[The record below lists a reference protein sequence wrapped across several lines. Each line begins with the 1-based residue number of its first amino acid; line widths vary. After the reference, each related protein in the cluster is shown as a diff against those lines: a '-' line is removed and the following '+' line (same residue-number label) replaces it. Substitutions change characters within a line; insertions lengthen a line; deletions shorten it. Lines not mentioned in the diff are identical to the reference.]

1 MVSIQGVL
9 EFTNLIV
16 ILFFSI
22 SVIETWALL
31 AHHYD
36 SMNCIVSLINFS
48 NLLLLSYLKFEPRSI
63 DRIILLNNNFYILTG
78 IVHFYGGM
86 LMLGLSTFSMFLGI
100 MSILSGISNGLFVIF
115 NLEDKISPIN
125 FEHMHPTPN
134 LSESTDTIMS
144 GEI

>member
-9 EFTNLIV
+9 EFTNLIT

-36 SMNCIVSLINFS
+36 SMNCIVSIMNFS
-48 NLLLLSYLKFEPRSI
+48 NLLFLSYLKFEPRSI
-63 DRIILLNNNFYILTG
+63 DRIIILNNNFNILTG
-78 IVHFYGGM
+78 IIHFYSGM

-100 MSILSGISNGLFVIF
+100 MSMISGIGNGLFVIF
-115 NLEDKISPIN
+115 SLDDKISPIN

-134 LSESTDTIMS
+134 LSDSTDTIS

>member
-36 SMNCIVSLINFS
+36 SMNCIVSLINFT
-48 NLLLLSYLKFEPRSI
+48 NLLFLSYLKFEPRSI
-63 DRIILLNNNFYILTG
+63 DRIILLNNIFYIFCAIKRPVLLTAPA
-78 IVHFYGGM
+78 
-86 LMLGLSTFSMFLGI
+86 LS
-100 MSILSGISNGLFVIF
+100 LSVDSN
-115 NLEDKISPIN
+115 
-125 FEHMHPTPN
+125 
-134 LSESTDTIMS
+134 
-144 GEI
+144 

>member
-22 SVIETWALL
+22 SVIETWSLL

-36 SMNCIVSLINFS
+36 SMNCIVSLINFT
-48 NLLLLSYLKFEPRSI
+48 NLLFLSYLKFEPRSI
-63 DRIILLNNNFYILTG
+63 DRIILLNNIFYILTG
-78 IVHFYGGM
+78 IIHFYGGL
-86 LMLGLSTFSMFLGI
+86 LMLGLSTFSIFLGI
-100 MSILSGISNGLFVIF
+100 MCILSGISNGLFVIF

-134 LSESTDTIMS
+134 LSESNDTIIS
-144 GEI
+144 GQI

>member
-22 SVIETWALL
+22 SVIETWSLL
-31 AHHYD
+31 ARNYD
-36 SMNCIVSLINFS
+36 SMNCIVSLVNFV

-63 DRIILLNNNFYILTG
+63 DRIILLNNNFNILTG
-78 IVHFYGGM
+78 IIHFYGGL

-100 MSILSGISNGLFVIF
+100 MSILSGIGNGLFVIF
-115 NLEDKISPIN
+115 SLEDKISPVN
-125 FEHMHPTPN
+125 FEHPTPN
-134 LSESTDTIMS
+134 LSESTDTIIS